1 MLNGCDLISVDS
13 AMVYK
18 YMNIG
23 TAKPDSETLKKYPH
37 ELVDIK
43 DPEEIYSV
51 GDFYRD
57 THKLIQKSLDNN
69 KIPILVGGT
78 MMYYNALFKGLSN
91 LPGKDDNI
99 REKIESD
106 AQKHGWKK
114 LHQDLAKID
123 PKAIQKIHANDT
135 QRITRAL
142 EIYEITGKPISSFW
156 EQDLNNNK
164 NNWEYILIGLS
175 LDRSLLHKR
184 IEQRF
189 DKILSSGFLDEVK
202 DLMQRKDLT
211 PEHPSMKSVGYRQ
224 AWQYLE
230 SVNNLDNISLDMM
243 REKAIIA
250 TRRLAKHQCTWL
262 NNGLNNGLNNNISSK
277 IFSADQPEDKLLS
290 KVIEFLLQENIIN

>member
-1 MLNGCDLISVDS
+1 
-13 AMVYK
+13 MVYK

-99 REKIESD
+99 RAKIESD
-106 AQKHGWKK
+106 AQKHGWEK

-142 EIYEITGKPISSFW
+142 EIYELTGKPISSFW
-156 EQDLNNNK
+156 EQDLNNNKNNNK

-189 DKILSSGFLDEVK
+189 DQILSSGFLNEVK
-202 DLMQRKDLT
+202 GLMQRKDLT

-224 AWQYLE
+224 AWQYLDRE
-230 SVNNLDNISLDMM
+230 NNLDNISLDMM

-262 NNGLNNGLNNNISSK
+262 NNGLNNGLNLNISSK
-277 IFSADQPEDKLLS
+277 IFSADQSEDKLLS